1 MEREEIALSTVEEA
15 SPAAASS
22 VRTAD
27 ALVDILVAHGVEVIF
42 GLPGGPISP
51 LIDALIDRPEIR
63 VVNTRSEGAAMF
75 AAAGYAHASGKL
87 GVAMVTTGPG
97 VLNAMTGL
105 TSAFCDGLPVLLL
118 AGEVAKRNFGRGALQ
133 DGSAYGLHIVE
144 MLRNVT
150 KYAAEVNDPQRAPAM
165 LRSAIRTALSGPQGP
180 VALTLPMDTT
190 LAKLESVPRLSS
202 PAIVESAV
210 APDAIDAAMAAMRDS
225 QRGLLFVGSGVR
237 RGAGPQR
244 LVELA
249 ERAQW
254 PVVTTPKAK
263 GVFPE
268 DHPLSLGVF
277 GMGGHLSAYE
287 YLDKGVDTVVAIGT
301 SLNELSTDG
310 WSAIL
315 QPSRAFVH
323 VDIDERQFGRAYP
336 CTLGIV
342 ASAEQF
348 CGELAAQLPQAAERQ
363 FGGVRRHVLP
373 LGTGAGLPMHHALA
387 EIQRALPS
395 DTIFTVDSG
404 EHFVFATHFL
414 RTTAP
419 DAYVVMTGLGSM
431 GQSVPAAIGAQLAH
445 PNRVVATIVGD
456 GCFAMNAFEIATA
469 ANAKLPLLIFVIN
482 DGRLGMVEVGATTV
496 YGRTAQFPTGP
507 MDVPQL
513 AAALGAQTVVA
524 DGFGCV
530 RDADLME
537 LRKRGP
543 VVIDVRID
551 PTIKIPKRERFVGFA
566 SRRHRATL
574 N

>member
-1 MEREEIALSTVEEA
+1 MELDNQALSSMPGTTTSS
-15 SPAAASS
+15 SP
-22 VRTAD
+22 VRAAD
-27 ALVDILVAHGVEVIF
+27 ALIDILVAHGVEVIF

-97 VLNAMTGL
+97 VLNAVTGL

-118 AGEVAKRNFGRGALQ
+118 AGEVARRNFGRGALQ

-180 VALTLPMDTT
+180 VALTLPMDMT
-190 LAKLESVPRLSS
+190 LASLDSVPKLAIPS
-202 PAIVESAV
+202 IVESAV
-210 APDAIDAAMAAMRDS
+210 APETIEQTAALISES
-225 QRGLLFVGSGVR
+225 QRGLLFAGSGVR
-237 RGAGPQR
+237 RGAGAQR

-249 ERAQW
+249 ERVQW

-277 GMGGHLSAYE
+277 GMGGHASAYE
-287 YLDKGVDTVVAIGT
+287 YLEKGVDTIVAVGT
-301 SLNELSTDG
+301 SFNELSTDG
-310 WSAIL
+310 WSAL
-315 QPSRAFVH
+315 LKPSSALVH

-342 ASAEQF
+342 ATAEQF
-348 CGELAAQLPQAAERQ
+348 FGQLAARLPQAAERH
-363 FGGVRRHVLP
+363 FGGVRRHVLT
-373 LGTGAGLPMHHALA
+373 LGTGAGLPMHHALG
-387 EIQRALPS
+387 EIQKALPE
-395 DTIFTVDSG
+395 DAIFTVDSG
-404 EHFVFATHFL
+404 EHFVFATHYL
-414 RTTAP
+414 KTTAP
-419 DAYVVMTGLGSM
+419 DAYIVMTGLGSM

-469 ANAKLPLLIFVIN
+469 VNAKLPLLIFVIN
-482 DGRLGMVEVGATTV
+482 DGRLGMVEIGAKTV
-496 YGRTAQFPTGP
+496 YGRTADFPTGP

-524 DGFGCV
+524 DMFGSI
-530 RDADLME
+530 RDANLME

-566 SRRHRATL
+566 ARGQRHVL

>member
-1 MEREEIALSTVEEA
+1 MDRLEKPAS
-15 SPAAASS
+15 SPAVEPSESTA

-27 ALVDILVAHGVEVIF
+27 ALVDILVDAGVDVIF

-51 LIDALIDRPEIR
+51 LIDALLDRPEIR
-63 VVNTRSEGAAMF
+63 VVNTRSEGAALF
-75 AAAGYAHASGKL
+75 AAAGYAHSSGRL
-87 GVAMVTTGPG
+87 GVALVTTGPG

-105 TSAFCDGLPVLLL
+105 TSAYCDGLPVLLL
-118 AGEVAKRNFGRGALQ
+118 SGEVAKRNFGRGALQ
-133 DGSAYGLHIVE
+133 DGSAYGLQIVE
-144 MLRNVT
+144 MLRKVT
-150 KYAAEVNDPQRAPAM
+150 KYAAEVHDPERGPAL
-165 LRSAIRTALSGPQGP
+165 LRTAIRTALTGPQGP

-190 LAKLESVPRLSS
+190 LAKIEAAPMLIAPPVVP
-202 PAIVESAV
+202 PAIAPEAV
-210 APDAIDAAMAAMRDS
+210 AAAERVMRATE
-225 QRGLLFVGSGVR
+225 RGLIFVGSGVR
-237 RGAGPQR
+237 RGDGPAR

-249 ERAQW
+249 ERVQW

-277 GMGGHLSAYE
+277 GMGGHISAYD
-287 YLDKGVDTVVAIGT
+287 YLEKGVDSIVAVGT
-301 SLNELSTDG
+301 SFNELSTDG
-310 WSAIL
+310 WTALLRPSSAL
-315 QPSRAFVH
+315 VH
-323 VDIDERQFGRAYP
+323 VDIDERQFGRGYP

-342 ASAEQF
+342 ATAEQF
-348 CGELAAQLPQAAERQ
+348 CAELAARLPPAAPRQ
-363 FGGVRRHVLP
+363 MGGVRRHVLP
-373 LGTGAGLPMHHALA
+373 LGSGAGLPLHHALG
-387 EIQRALPS
+387 EIQKLLPA

-404 EHFVFATHFL
+404 EHFVFATHYL
-414 RTTAP
+414 KLVAP
-419 DAYVVMTGLGSM
+419 DSWVVMTGLGSM

-445 PNRVVATIVGD
+445 PERVVATVVGD

-469 ANAKLPLLIFVIN
+469 VNARLPLLIFVIN
-482 DGRLGMVEVGATTV
+482 DGRLGMVEIGATTV
-496 YGRTAQFPTGP
+496 YGRTASFPTGP

-524 DGFGCV
+524 EEFGQM

-543 VVIDVRID
+543 VVVDVRID

-566 SRRHRATL
+566 ARPHRAL